1 MSCDERVTCIDQTFL
16 AVTAQRVPVQ
26 QPVLPMVATLR
37 VAGQAWTV
45 DLQTICT
52 AIRVQAAVGLLT
64 RVERSVLMRLAGAP
78 GISHALWTDDE
89 TEALLALGDRGLV
102 EACISRSEVWGEHR
116 FWRATDAGKAA
127 VEGAR
132 P

>member
-1 MSCDERVTCIDQTFL
+1 MSSDERITSIDETFL
-16 AVTAQRVPVQ
+16 AVSAQRVPLQ

-37 VAGQAWTV
+37 VGGQAWAV
-45 DLQTICT
+45 DMETLCR
-52 AIRVQAAVGLLT
+52 AIRVQNAVGLLT
-64 RVERSVLMRLAGAP
+64 RVERAVLMRLSGAP

-89 TEALLALGDRGLV
+89 TEALLALADRGLV

-116 FWRATDAGKAA
+116 FWRVTDAGKAA
-127 VEGAR
+127 VEGVR